1 MPKLE
6 SAIHYSIQSCGIDWM
21 LLFITGICIAILGM
35 IGAGLGHQLFPYTI
49 SFLYIT
55 AGLMAGLGFGFMYL
69 PAMDI
74 VALFFDR

>member
-1 MPKLE
+1 
-6 SAIHYSIQSCGIDWM
+6 
-21 LLFITGICIAILGM
+21 M